1 MSKLFSAFNAATKKE
16 WIKKITTDLKGAD
29 YNEKLV
35 SDAQGIEIAP
45 IYHANDNT
53 PIFNSSFPDNY
64 PNENNPDPFAITIG
78 RIISE
83 TCQGNVTNFSMALTD
98 PDNPGTALASN
109 MGNIPDNC
117 YGNALSFVNETIK
130 QTNAY
135 GDVIKKASDLEI
147 IALSKAISEVAK
159 ILNLKS
165 NKKGELPTH
174 IIRFWETKFIQIKP
188 IKRGGGR
195 RYYRPED
202 VDLLK
207 GIKNLLYNDGYT
219 IRGVQKVIKENGSK
233 NVLFSN
239 NKANTKLSQKA
250 FTDSENSYI
259 SEQNVHTRTGQS
271 LSDNKRKKLMDVMQ
285 NLVELQSK
293 ISSK

>member
-1 MSKLFSAFNAATKKE
+1 M
-16 WIKKITTDLKGAD
+16 
-29 YNEKLV
+29 
-35 SDAQGIEIAP
+35 
-45 IYHANDNT
+45 
-53 PIFNSSFPDNY
+53 
-64 PNENNPDPFAITIG
+64 
-78 RIISE
+78 
-83 TCQGNVTNFSMALTD
+83 
-98 PDNPGTALASN
+98 
-109 MGNIPDNC
+109 
-117 YGNALSFVNETIK
+117 
-130 QTNAY
+130 
-135 GDVIKKASDLEI
+135 VIKSPEAFRT
-147 IALSKAISEVAK
+147 ISEVSK
-159 ILNLKS
+159 DLS
-165 NKKGELPTH
+165 LPQH
-174 IIRFWETKFIQIKP
+174 VLRFWETKFAQIKP

-250 FTDSENSYI
+250 FTDSENNYI